1 MDESEELSIRPT
13 APAVKAEDNSV
24 VDEAAAENAY
34 NVALMERVRDGDIPA
49 FEELVSRHQHA
60 VIGTVAKML
69 GSPNEAEDI
78 GQQVFIRIWKSAKR
92 YQAKAKFTTWM
103 FTITRNLVFNEMR
116 RRQRK
121 PAVSMN
127 EREEEFH
134 IATPDESV
142 VTPAEAALQH
152 ELEGGVRF
160 DRGSR
165 GRYSTDASIY
175 QVTPL
180 GVAFPKNSDDI
191 RRIVE
196 ITGDAGV
203 SITPRGGG
211 TSQGGQCIGRPT
223 YALTATWLAV
233 LPTP

>member
-1 MDESEELSIRPT
+1 MDESKELSNRPA

-24 VDEAAAENAY
+24 ADEAAAENAY
-34 NVALMERVRDGDIPA
+34 NVALMERVRDGDIAA

-92 YQAKAKFTTWM
+92 YEAKAKFTTWM

-142 VTPAEAALQH
+142 VTPAEATLQN
-152 ELEGGVRF
+152 ELEQAVDAAIQALPEKQRMAVVL
-160 DRGSR
+160 R
-165 GRYSTDASIY
+165 RYEELPYEEIAGILDLSLPAVKSLLFRARAQLKANLQRYLDGENDESAS
-175 QVTPL
+175 
-180 GVAFPKNSDDI
+180 
-191 RRIVE
+191 
-196 ITGDAGV
+196 AG
-203 SITPRGGG
+203 
-211 TSQGGQCIGRPT
+211 
-223 YALTATWLAV
+223 
-233 LPTP
+233 